1 MLSLIKS
8 RPPQHKPNPKEH
20 TVQIKKI
27 MYYLSTSSMVLFFI
41 FFLFHPLLCTSSKQE
56 FGRCETL
63 IQCGNITASFP
74 SWGGNRDKLC
84 GYPSLELH
92 CNKDITSLSISD
104 QEFRVLHINQ
114 SSNSLRLA
122 RTDHKGSFCS
132 SNFTNT
138 TLPPKLFKLSPTYKS
153 FTVVY
158 NCNPFGVHFQGMP
171 VGTAY

>member
-1 MLSLIKS
+1 
-8 RPPQHKPNPKEH
+8 
-20 TVQIKKI
+20 
-27 MYYLSTSSMVLFFI
+27 MVLFFI

-74 SWGGNRDKLC
+74 SWGGNRDKLF

-104 QEFRVLHINQ
+104 QEFRVLPINQ
-114 SSNSLRLA
+114 SSNTLRLA